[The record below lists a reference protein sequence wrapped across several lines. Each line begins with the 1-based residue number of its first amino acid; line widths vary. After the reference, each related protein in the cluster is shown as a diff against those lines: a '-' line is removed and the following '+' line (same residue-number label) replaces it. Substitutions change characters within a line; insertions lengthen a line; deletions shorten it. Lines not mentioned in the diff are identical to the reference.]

1 MVFVFAAVSVD
12 RFSIILL
19 FGIPLLEV
27 ILKRDD
33 LNLVEIKVWEDLIKW
48 GLAQEKTL
56 NEDVSNWNQEKF
68 NIFERILHKFIPL
81 IRFYDISSEDYFNK
95 VRSFEE
101 ILPKELQGEILKFH
115 MVPGFIHNLS
125 SRHAIDS
132 VLINQKHISLF
143 TNWIDRKKGKVYYKF
158 NLLYR
163 DSRDGNTAAA
173 FHTKCDNKGATVVV
187 KI

>member
-1 MVFVFAAVSVD
+1 
-12 RFSIILL
+12 
-19 FGIPLLEV
+19 
-27 ILKRDD
+27 
-33 LNLVEIKVWEDLIKW
+33 
-48 GLAQEKTL
+48 
-56 NEDVSNWNQEKF
+56 
-68 NIFERILHKFIPL
+68 
-81 IRFYDISSEDYFNK
+81 
-95 VRSFEE
+95 
-101 ILPKELQGEILKFH
+101 

-187 KI
+187 KIKNSEQIIGGYNPLFWDSSNM